1 MAWVLTVLLLI
12 LTTQRSTYLLSMHS
26 NYIAVQYVHR
36 RCADVATAT
45 SNNNGK
51 YMINSK
57 ILQQKLYIL
66 FSANLRIDYCD
77 ERLDN

>member
-45 SNNNGK
+45 GNNNGNQLN
-51 YMINSK
+51 I
-57 ILQQKLYIL
+57 
-66 FSANLRIDYCD
+66 
-77 ERLDN
+77 